1 MTKLNVVQQP
11 QDRFGLQ
18 TNSKLK
24 LVIKRPIQAT
34 GIEIDV
40 RISQWFVGHKAPLVS
55 ACPQMSDWSREL
67 SCASESNRPAGLI
80 VASES
85 TGEQQS

>member
-18 TNSKLK
+18 TNSKL
-24 LVIKRPIQAT
+24 VSKRPILAT